1 MFVPVHASN
10 ACKVKIPDHL
20 WLPFIDQLQSDE
32 VVFSM
37 IYFYVYKYLVTKWK
51 HGISINGMEEFNG

>member
-37 IYFYVYKYLVTKWK
+37 IYFYVYKYLVTTWRN
-51 HGISINGMEEFNG
+51 GIYINDTVKFNK